1 MPATSDRPQMQTRHI
16 MRQNALLLSRSG
28 PIPYGILRQQSW
40 RKNDINCVNQQIGTL
55 LAEIALTRSD
65 NLIFFLEVL
74 GARSLTECKA
84 PSIQRT
90 TQCPQT
96 ELLIRS
102 FLRKPFSYHLKRNVR
117 ALSVRLTY
125 IVPGHCLQRVR
136 YGSGRTAST
145 LRCAPVQHIWASV
158 KVRHDP
164 FHRCYP
170 YS

>member
-1 MPATSDRPQMQTRHI
+1 MRYHLEVRMSTCCDHVSEKPAMILIHI
-16 MRQNALLLSRSG
+16 RLIQIDFGANHRVSLA
-28 PIPYGILRQQSW
+28 
-40 RKNDINCVNQQIGTL
+40 IGTL

-96 ELLIRS
+96 ALLIRS

-117 ALSVRLTY
+117 ALSVRLTS

-170 YS
+170 Y